1 MNLNFKSGLHTFS
14 PTIKKIEAQSFGA
27 RIQTESPLK
36 ASYEPSFETN
46 EEEKAKHLIEGHRR
60 KESFDD
66 VDDDHYYVDYEENQN
81 QNIEN
86 GKNRPKKLSY
96 SQSIY
101 QSSTENVAINTNNS
115 SPTQISHKG
124 MSFTN
129 WQKYDHIDNSQW
141 K

>member
-1 MNLNFKSGLHTFS
+1 MNLNFKSGLNTLS
-14 PTIKKIEAQSFGA
+14 PTINQIQTQNFGA
-27 RIQTESPLK
+27 RIQSESPLK
-36 ASYEPSFETN
+36 SSYEPIIETN
-46 EEEKAKHLIEGHRR
+46 EEEKAKNLFEDHRR

-66 VDDDHYYVDYEENQN
+66 VDDDQYYPDYDENQN

-86 GKNRPKKLSY
+86 KENGPKKLSY
-96 SQSIY
+96 SQSIS
-101 QSSTENVAINTNNS
+101 QSSTENVAINANTS
-115 SPTQISHKG
+115 SPTQMSQKV